1 VNSAK
6 LHQVNASWTF
16 RAECLEQLAKSLHIQ
31 SSPCMFSQVLGYS
44 AESLDGLQTRSW
56 EVISWEVI
64 FANVKQSVCLTLG
77 ILKSL
82 YPLADFNAVVTGP
95 T

>member
-1 VNSAK
+1 MNSAE

-16 RAECLEQLAKSLHIQ
+16 RAECLEQLAKSLRIQ
-31 SSPCMFSQVLGYS
+31 SSPYMFSRVPGYS
-44 AESLDGLQTRSW
+44 AESLDGMRTR
-56 EVISWEVI
+56 SWEVI
-64 FANVKQSVCLTLG
+64 FANVKESVCLTLG